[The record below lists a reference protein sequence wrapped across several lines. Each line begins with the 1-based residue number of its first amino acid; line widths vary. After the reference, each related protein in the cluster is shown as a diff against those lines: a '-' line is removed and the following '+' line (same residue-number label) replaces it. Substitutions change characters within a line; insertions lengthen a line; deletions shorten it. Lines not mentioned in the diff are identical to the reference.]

1 MTESN
6 SLEWKT
12 LEVEE
17 ARARLSIAADKA
29 TLRRI
34 AVQRALYDAE
44 ESEQAAV
51 EAHNSFVDAPMD
63 EQEAIAEAESI
74 LRESCE
80 AYAESI
86 IEEDDE
92 DEDDQDDNQTFISQA
107 ELCGIFREDCD
118 IDNCPV
124 HDLEWGDVSD
134 EEDGDV

>member
-1 MTESN
+1 MGESN
-6 SLEWKT
+6 SLEWKN

-17 ARARLSIAADKA
+17 TRARLSIAADRA

-34 AVQRALYDAE
+34 AAQRTLYNAE
-44 ESEQAAV
+44 EAEQATL
-51 EAHNSFVDAPMD
+51 EAHNSFVEAPLD
-63 EQEAIAEAESI
+63 EQEAIAEAEFI

-92 DEDDQDDNQTFISQA
+92 NDQVDNRTFIPQA
-107 ELCGIFREDCD
+107 ELSGIFHEDCD

-124 HDLEWGDVSD
+124 HDLEWGGNRN
-134 EEDGDV
+134 EGGDDAQN